1 MPDSK
6 GFSRRQFLSG
16 VASTAT
22 TSCLP
27 LSGVAILKCNSTP
40 ALAAQNTS
48 VRVSREAVSAAP
60 VIIVN
65 SGYRLLIDSVRGT
78 IASFQSTYGVNRE
91 LLIRDHVRLPLFNVE
106 FMNDGGEFKLI
117 TSSDAKKI
125 TVNKEENEKGQTITI
140 EFKQIGD
147 LPVDGLV
154 TIRCPTNETLTY
166 WNLELK
172 NGTKSWIGH
181 VQFPVIEVP
190 FDSPMEGDPSHIL
203 SSSLDGSLA
212 GPVEPAVY
220 QRPGWTRHT
229 PLERQWGGTESITP
243 DLWLEDIW
251 RGRQRNV
258 PEIWRYPNYPGQWAS
273 TQLMAYYNS
282 AGGLYVACDDA
293 TGLPKFID
301 RVMEDDGVTLGLAHY
316 PGTRGPGETK
326 LPYNVVHWYFP
337 WRLVFGGRNLSGLG
351 LEAAVLRQQAC

>member
-1 MPDSK
+1 M
-6 GFSRRQFLSG
+6 
-16 VASTAT
+16 
-22 TSCLP
+22 
-27 LSGVAILKCNSTP
+27 I
-40 ALAAQNTS
+40 
-48 VRVSREAVSAAP
+48 
-60 VIIVN
+60 
-65 SGYRLLIDSVRGT
+65 
-78 IASFQSTYGVNRE
+78 
-91 LLIRDHVRLPLFNVE
+91 
-106 FMNDGGEFKLI
+106 GGEFKLI
-117 TSSDAKKI
+117 ASSDAKKI

-154 TIRCPTNETLTY
+154 TIRCPANETLTY

-190 FDSPMEGDPSHIL
+190 FDNPMEGEPSHIL

-251 RGRQRNV
+251 S
-258 PEIWRYPNYPGQWAS
+258 GQTAQCS
-273 TQLMAYYNS
+273 R
-282 AGGLYVACDDA
+282 D
-293 TGLPKFID
+293 
-301 RVMEDDGVTLGLAHY
+301 LALS
-316 PGTRGPGETK
+316 E
-326 LPYNVVHWYFP
+326 
-337 WRLVFGGRNLSGLG
+337 LSGAMGCDTADG
-351 LEAAVLRQQAC
+351 LLQLRRRPIRGLR